1 MSERDD
7 RYAGNDLPSTTG
19 EFRAA
24 PDPSASTAQFK
35 AFAAGVEDRA
45 TASWPEQPWSGQ
57 APGRRASGRTA
68 ALALGVIAAIAVI
81 VVVVLL
87 VG

>member
-7 RYAGNDLPSTTG
+7 RYAGNDLPSTTA

-35 AFAAGVEDRA
+35 AFAAGADNPA
-45 TASWPEQPWSGQ
+45 TGSWPEQPWSGQ
-57 APGRRASGRTA
+57 QPAPASRRTA
-68 ALALGVIAAIAVI
+68 ALVLGVIAAIAII
-81 VVVVLL
+81 VAVVLL
-87 VG
+87 IG